1 MRGIYFAG
9 NGMLNSLAD
18 LNTISN
24 NLANVDT
31 TGYKKDINSFKAVF
45 EREIDSF
52 NNKKQ
57 KIEKIGKL
65 YAGTVLDEI
74 SPTFSQG
81 EIVDTGNK
89 YDFAIE
95 GNGFFKL
102 EKNGEF
108 FYTRNGEFKRNF
120 EGYLVNNS
128 GYYVLNVNNE
138 RINVEDNFFVDGKGN
153 INNSN
158 QYINIVDLE
167 EPIKYGYTLFQG
179 NEIKT
184 QNFTVRQNSIE
195 KSNVNAL
202 NEMVNLINANRKF
215 DILQKAV
222 TSNDGLNAKINEIA
236 QNI

>member
-31 TGYKKDINSFKAVF
+31 TGYKKDINSFRAVY
-45 EREIDSF
+45 EREISSY
-52 NNKKQ
+52 NQKKQ
-57 KIEKIGKL
+57 KLETLGNL
-65 YAGTVLDEI
+65 YAGTVLDDI

-95 GNGFFKL
+95 GKGFFKV
-102 EKNGEF
+102 ERDGEF
-108 FYTRNGEFKRNF
+108 FYTRNGEFKRNS

-128 GYYVLNVNNE
+128 GDYILNVDNE
-138 RINVEDNFFVDGKGN
+138 RIEVNEDFFVNGNGN
-153 INNSN
+153 INNTN
-158 QYINIVDLE
+158 EYINVVDLE
-167 EPIKYGYTLFQG
+167 NHTKHGYTLFQG
-179 NEIKT
+179 DEIEA
-184 QNFTVRQNSIE
+184 QDFTLRQYSIE

-222 TSNDGLNAKINEIA
+222 TSNDGLNAKISEIA